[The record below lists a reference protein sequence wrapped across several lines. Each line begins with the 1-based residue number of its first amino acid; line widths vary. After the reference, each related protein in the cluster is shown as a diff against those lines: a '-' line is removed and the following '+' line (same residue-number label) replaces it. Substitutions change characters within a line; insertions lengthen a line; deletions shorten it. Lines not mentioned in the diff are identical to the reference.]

1 MSSIQ
6 HPPTNKIEALL
17 LQIPAGSIA
26 EINLN
31 GQKTT
36 IRIAAVFI
44 NKENNRVRIQPA
56 VRQLVMYIEFAIAG
70 VNGEAR
76 IDEITV
82 GLKQEDAKACRE
94 QNISFI
100 MRRHGPKGNSQ
111 NEIVSLCEYLN
122 RGE

>member
-6 HPPTNKIEALL
+6 HPTTNKIEALR

-26 EINLN
+26 EIDLN
-31 GQKTT
+31 GQITT
-36 IRIAAVFI
+36 IRIAAVII
-44 NKENNRVRIQPA
+44 NNENNRVRIQPA
-56 VRQLVMYIEFAIAG
+56 VRQFVMYIEFAIAG
-70 VNGEAR
+70 VNGEAK

-82 GLKQEDAKACRE
+82 GLRNEDAQACRE

-100 MRRHGPKGNSQ
+100 MRRQGPNGKSQ